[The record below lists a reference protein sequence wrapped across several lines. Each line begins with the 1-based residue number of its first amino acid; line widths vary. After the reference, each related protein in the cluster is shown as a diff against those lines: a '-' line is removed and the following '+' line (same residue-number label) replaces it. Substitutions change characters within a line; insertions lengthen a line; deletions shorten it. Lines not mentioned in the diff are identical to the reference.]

1 MINNLPTIII
11 TGASGFIGNI
21 FLRIFK
27 KNSTLLLLHVG
38 RVLRQMYLFMQILNG
53 FNGILQIQK
62 C

>member
-21 FLRIFK
+21 FLRILK